1 MLCNQSSRS
10 FNNWSFCDRSIWFL
24 LHLTWDYFDSSDW
37 RICLLLVG
45 RIYLF
50 CWSIQY
56 FYRIYL
62 LWRRSAC
69 NIIDIILPVSITCNP
84 ANKPVLLHRS
94 RSSELC
100 CIPAIDHRT
109 YFFKSSFASVILVLI
124 VVLGS
129 RSHNVFSTF
138 LADLTTTFI
147 ASSEPPEIYFQPS
160 CSSEHSHI
168 IFSGTTISVY
178 FMGL

>member
-69 NIIDIILPVSITCNP
+69 NIIVIILPVSITCIP

-109 YFFKSSFASVILVLI
+109 YFFNL
-124 VVLGS
+124 
-129 RSHNVFSTF
+129 RSLLWF
-138 LADLTTTFI
+138 LF
-147 ASSEPPEIYFQPS
+147 
-160 CSSEHSHI
+160 
-168 IFSGTTISVY
+168 
-178 FMGL
+178 